1 MCVGGEYDIRQIR
14 KMETG
19 EGGLVAYLGT
29 NNAAEVEQ
37 KVRAGDEYAKLIYQ
51 AMAYQIA
58 KTIGEMYTVLKCE
71 CDAILITGGVAYDK
85 IFVSWI
91 QERVYKLAPV
101 QIYPGEDEMRAL
113 AQNGIMVL
121 KGEITPTVYI

>member
-1 MCVGGEYDIRQIR
+1 MIFAGASVPWIDALLF
-14 KMETG
+14 
-19 EGGLVAYLGT
+19 GGLVAYLGT

-37 KVRAGDEYAKLIYQ
+37 RVKTGDEYAKLIYQ

-58 KTIGEMYTVLKCE
+58 KMIGEMFTVLKCE

-85 IFVSWI
+85 MFVNWI

-101 QIYPGEDEMRAL
+101 QIYPGEDEMKAL
-113 AQNGIMVL
+113 ARNALRVL
-121 KGEITPTVYI
+121 NKEVEVKEYK